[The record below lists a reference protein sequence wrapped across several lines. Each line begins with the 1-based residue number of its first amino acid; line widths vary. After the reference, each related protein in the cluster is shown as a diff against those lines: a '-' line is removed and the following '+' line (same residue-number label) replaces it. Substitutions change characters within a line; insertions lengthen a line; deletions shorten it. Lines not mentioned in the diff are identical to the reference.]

1 MKNTIKN
8 KLPQVQKICGEH
20 FVKSLWLFGS
30 VTTAGFTTQ
39 SDIDLLVEFQP
50 KNWDKDYGDYA
61 DNYLELLTSFEDLFK
76 RKVDLV
82 TVKPDMNPY
91 FLKIIENQKV
101 QIYG

>member
-1 MKNTIKN
+1 MKKVIKS
-8 KLPQVQKICGEH
+8 KLPDVQKICGEH

-30 VTTAGFTTQ
+30 ATTAAFSDQ

-50 KNWDKDYGDYA
+50 KSREKDFGDYA
-61 DNYLELLTSFEDLFK
+61 DNFLELLTSFENLFK

-91 FLKIIENQKV
+91 FLKVVENRKV

>member
-1 MKNTIKN
+1 MKKVIKS
-8 KLPQVQKICGEH
+8 KLPDVQKICGEH

-30 VTTAGFTTQ
+30 ATTEAFSDE
-39 SDIDLLVEFQP
+39 SDIDLLVEFQQR
-50 KNWDKDYGDYA
+50 KWEKDYGDYA
-61 DNYLELLTSFEDLFK
+61 DNYLELMASFEELFQ

-91 FLKIIENQKV
+91 FLRIIENQKV